1 MLKLRIDRAGA
12 YAKLSKLSIELVL
25 DPIDSKK
32 NIFIDINSFE
42 DIDNLSFDIEESY
55 VLADELKARE
65 QRTSIENSIKE
76 EIKKTS
82 DKKTSVKKQ
91 KMNNLNN

>member
-32 NIFIDINSFE
+32 NFLLIYSFE
-42 DIDNLSFDIEESY
+42 DIDNLSLIS
-55 VLADELKARE
+55 
-65 QRTSIENSIKE
+65 
-76 EIKKTS
+76 KK
-82 DKKTSVKKQ
+82 V
-91 KMNNLNN
+91 MF